1 MVTTCLHIR
10 STPNYKDYY
19 KGQGHK
25 FAKVPLCDL
34 LYMRTKY
41 L

>member
-19 KGQGHK
+19 KGQGHRGQGQSHGT
-25 FAKVPLCDL
+25 AN
-34 LYMRTKY
+34 
-41 L
+41 